1 MKRAQ
6 TVEQRK
12 TQPKGLKHKKVR
24 QKVLQD
30 LSTRKYDKK
39 SFKSPGFFSVMVQF
53 NAELVTKVPCYDI
66 EHRYIGAMDYY
77 LGDHELVVSMFRW

>member
-1 MKRAQ
+1 
-6 TVEQRK
+6 
-12 TQPKGLKHKKVR
+12 
-24 QKVLQD
+24 
-30 LSTRKYDKK
+30 
-39 SFKSPGFFSVMVQF
+39 MVQF